1 MGKRRIDRGTSRRE
15 YCLYTFR
22 YTVQISEGFSAVSIA
37 FCSDRD
43 FPPFSCRLNPRY
55 AKYLQSMA
63 TKHTWTF
70 KAQLRSCIRAFLPAP
85 SRLLNI
91 NVLPP
96 HFHTAA
102 GMNLQTDYAIY
113 EFG

>member
-1 MGKRRIDRGTSRRE
+1 MKDFRLSPLRFAPIAIFLHFPAG
-15 YCLYTFR
+15 YT
-22 YTVQISEGFSAVSIA
+22 
-37 FCSDRD
+37 
-43 FPPFSCRLNPRY
+43 PRY